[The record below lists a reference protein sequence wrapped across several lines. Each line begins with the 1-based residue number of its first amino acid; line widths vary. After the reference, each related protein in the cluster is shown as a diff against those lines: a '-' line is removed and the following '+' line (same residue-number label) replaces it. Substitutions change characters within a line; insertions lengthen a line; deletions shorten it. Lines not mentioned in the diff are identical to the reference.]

1 MNNKDTHKKLYLIV
15 FIIFAASVLPIWYIG
30 RYQTMSLDDY
40 YFGTMTHMAW
50 GLTRSLPLVFKAACE
65 QVKFYFYAKQATYSS
80 VFLMSAFPGV
90 WSGKYYWLVPFILSS
105 MIIGS
110 VTALVH
116 TVISDCMGVKDR
128 YLTGIANMIL
138 LFVIIQTI
146 PYPLEGIFWYNGAV
160 HYVFMESVLFFE
172 IAIILHGMH
181 SEKRSTLI
189 WTLITA
195 SILGFI
201 VGGGNL
207 ITGLQACILIG
218 LHILTVICGIFSEK
232 KENSFLSRIGVGKLD
247 KRTYLFFI
255 PEAVTLIG
263 YAVNITAPGNAERQA
278 TSVQMNPVMAIIRS
292 FYSCL
297 THGISW
303 INPMAVVGFVLIT
316 VILAS
321 ILINSAKKFIHPL
334 FLLLISICVLAAMY
348 TPTFYAMSED
358 APSRVLNI
366 IYIAEYTMIFI
377 NIANTL
383 GYLYSKQDNA
393 DEEKGE
399 FFKLLFDLTGNALPK
414 ITAVLGIVILLMFVL
429 CADKNQYVT
438 TSAVRSIANGEAARY
453 HAQSVERHEILSD
466 TGNLN
471 PVITAYT
478 DDAKPYL
485 LFKEDVGSNP
495 DGEGY
500 WQNVEM
506 SGYYFKESITVV
518 SP

>member
-50 GLTRSLPLVFKAACE
+50 KLTGSLSWVFKAACE

-90 WSGKYYWLVPFILSS
+90 WSGKYYFLVPFILSS

-116 TVISDCMGVKDR
+116 TVISDCMGIKSR
-128 YLTGIANMIL
+128 YLTGIANMVL
-138 LFVIIQTI
+138 LFVIIQTV
-146 PYPLEGIFWYNGAV
+146 PYPLEGIFWYNGSV
-160 HYVFMESVLFFE
+160 HYVFMESMLFFE
-172 IAIILHGMH
+172 AAIILHGMH
-181 SEKRSTLI
+181 SEKRSTHI
-189 WTLITA
+189 WTLIAA
-195 SILGFI
+195 SVLGII

-207 ITGLQACILIG
+207 ITGLQACVLTG
-218 LHILTVICGIFSEK
+218 LHVLTVICGNISAK
-232 KENSFLSRIGVGKLD
+232 KENGFLSRIGVGKLD
-247 KRTYLFFI
+247 KRTYLYFI

-297 THGISW
+297 THGVSW
-303 INPMAVVGFVLIT
+303 IGPMAIVGFALIT
-316 VILAS
+316 VILAAV
-321 ILINSAKKFIHPL
+321 LINSAKRFIHPL
-334 FLLLISICVLAAMY
+334 FLLCISICVLAAMY

-366 IYIAEYTMIFI
+366 IYIAEYTAIFI
-377 NIANTL
+377 NIANAL
-383 GYLYSKQDNA
+383 GYLYSKRESAGTD
-393 DEEKGE
+393 KGE

-414 ITAVLGIVILLMFVL
+414 ITAVLGIAILLIFIL
-429 CADKNQYVT
+429 CADKNEYVT

-453 HAQSVERHEILSD
+453 HEQSIKRHEILSD
-466 TGNLN
+466 ESDLN
-471 PVITAYT
+471 PVIEAYT

-485 LFKEDVGSNP
+485 LFKEDVGSDP

>member
-1 MNNKDTHKKLYLIV
+1 MNNKDIHKKLYLIV
-15 FIIFAASVLPIWYIG
+15 LIIFAASVLPIWYIG

-40 YFGTMTHMAW
+40 YFGTLTHMAW
-50 GLTRSLPLVFKAACE
+50 QLTGSLPLVFKAACE

-110 VTALVH
+110 VSALVH

-128 YLTGIANMIL
+128 YLCGSANMIL
-138 LFVIIQTI
+138 LFVIIQTM

-172 IAIILHGMH
+172 TAIILHGMR
-181 SEKRSTLI
+181 SEKRSTLV
-189 WTLITA
+189 WTLIAA
-195 SILGFI
+195 SVLGFI

-218 LHILTVICGIFSEK
+218 LHILTLICGNLSVK
-232 KENSFLSRIGVGKLD
+232 KENGFLSRIGLGKPD
-247 KRTYLFFI
+247 KRTCLFFI

-278 TSVQMNPVMAIIRS
+278 ASVQMNPVTAIIKS

-303 INPMAVVGFVLIT
+303 LCPMAIVGFVLIT

-321 ILINSAKKFIHPL
+321 LLINSSQKFIHPL
-334 FLLLISICVLAAMY
+334 FMLLISICVLAAMY

-366 IYIAEYTMIFI
+366 IYIAEYVTIFI
-377 NIANTL
+377 NIANAL
-383 GYLYSKQDNA
+383 GYLYSKKETAGEDR
-393 DEEKGE
+393 GE
-399 FFKLLFDLTGNALPK
+399 FFKLLFDLTGNALPR
-414 ITAVLGIVILLMFVL
+414 ITAVLGIIILLMFIL
-429 CADKNQYVT
+429 CADKNEYVT
-438 TSAVRSIANGEAARY
+438 ISAVRSVANGEAARY
-453 HAQSVERHEILSD
+453 HEQSIERHRILSD
-466 TGNLN
+466 ESDPN

-485 LFKEDVGSNP
+485 LFKEDVGSDPN
-495 DGEGY
+495 GEGY